1 MVKLDAKFVMKT
13 VLPRVIKAAIWGAIS
28 FLIVYYLP
36 QMLLS
41 TDMIPIDYP
50 AMLFD
55 YGLITVFFVVMG
67 QLFSGTI
74 IGCGF
79 GIAKALAIMVYF
91 FSVADGGIF
100 SVSVPVTE
108 IMVNVTFDI
117 SVILV
122 MIISVN
128 LFDIA
133 KNLLE
138 AISILTDQTTK
149 IDFKID

>member
-1 MVKLDAKFVMKT
+1 MVKIDAKFVMKT
-13 VLPRVIKAAIWGAIS
+13 VLPRVIKAAIWGTIS

-41 TDMIPIDYP
+41 SDMVPIDYP
-50 AMLFD
+50 TALFD

-74 IGCGF
+74 FGCGF

-100 SVSVPVTE
+100 SASLPVTE
-108 IMVNVTFDI
+108 IMINVTFDI

-133 KNLLE
+133 KNILE

-149 IDFKID
+149 IDFKIT

>member
-1 MVKLDAKFVMKT
+1 MVKLDFNFFMKT
-13 VLPRVIKAAIWGAIS
+13 VLPRVIKAAIWGTIS
-28 FLIVYYLP
+28 YLIVYYLP

-41 TDMIPIDYP
+41 SDIIPMDLSRS
-50 AMLFD
+50 LFD

-79 GIAKALAIMVYF
+79 GIAKALTIMVFF
-91 FSVADGGIF
+91 FSVADGGLF
-100 SVSVPVTE
+100 SVTLPINEVV
-108 IMVNVTFDI
+108 VNLTFDI

-122 MIISVN
+122 MIVSVN

-133 KNLLE
+133 RNLLE
-138 AISILTDQTTK
+138 AVSLLTDQTTK
-149 IDFKID
+149 INWKIK